1 MPACPAVRLRRGFAF
16 VNLGLPGI
24 IDNRARVTESVDVAG
39 LKPAAARC
47 TGSSPVPRTRAG
59 CLASQSLAGIAARS
73 AGAPGRQVSVC
84 GLPRLPPRGRWSERT
99 RSVGSQAVATAAYRG
114 GAAEAGPA
122 RRRSTPASAALEAP
136 RIGPSDQVGQIRP
149 SQTQSDP
156 VKPGPSGQSRSGKF
170 SHADRASG
178 SIQRCAARC
187 SPSGEP
193 VLSSRV
199 LSGLGAA
206 DRSVAGQVLP
216 RPSSFST

>member
-73 AGAPGRQVSVC
+73 VGGPGRQAASFSV
-84 GLPRLPPRGRWSERT
+84 W
-99 RSVGSQAVATAAYRG
+99 VATAATPGQMVRAHPFGRFAGRCNSGVPRWRSRSWPCPAAIDTGKRRAGGTAYR
-114 GAAEAGPA
+114 P
-122 RRRSTPASAALEAP
+122 
-136 RIGPSDQVGQIRP
+136 IRP
-149 SQTQSDP
+149 GRPNQTQSDP

-199 LSGLGAA
+199 LSGLAAA